1 MKRALLVTG
10 LMALGAATA
19 AGAQL
24 RGIEVRAGALA
35 ALSKRNAAFGG
46 AVGTG
51 SGTMSGMDLT
61 VRAKWFGAEARVFG
75 GDFTADSGATAAG
88 TIANGDLRLMAGP
101 RTVAAEVG
109 YGRRGFTGALTTI
122 TWSFIR
128 IGARASLPLGGSGLH
143 AGVALALYT
152 GVSGAGGAGKG
163 NGKEA
168 ETSLT
173 YAPERLPLY
182 LMFGYRRE
190 QFTAT
195 AASGDRPEEL
205 SGIVVGGGVRLG
217 R

>member
-1 MKRALLVTG
+1 MWFVLLAG
-10 LMALGAATA
+10 LAAPA
-19 AGAQL
+19 AAQL
-24 RGIEVRAGALA
+24 GGVEVRAGALA

-51 SGTMSGMDLT
+51 SGTMSGMD
-61 VRAKWFGAEARVFG
+61 VSARAKWFGAAARVFG
-75 GDFTADSGATAAG
+75 GEFTADSGNTASG
-88 TIANGDLRLMAGP
+88 KIANGDVRLMAGP
-101 RTVAAEVG
+101 RAIAAEVG
-109 YGRRGFTGALTTI
+109 YGRRGFTGALSTI

-128 IGARASLPLGGSGLH
+128 VGARSVLPLGGSGLH
-143 AGVALALYT
+143 AGVAVGLYT

-168 ETSLT
+168 ETFLI
-173 YAPERLPLY
+173 YAPDRLPLY
-182 LMFGYRRE
+182 LTLGYRRE

-205 SGIVVGGGVRLG
+205 SGIIVGGGIRLG